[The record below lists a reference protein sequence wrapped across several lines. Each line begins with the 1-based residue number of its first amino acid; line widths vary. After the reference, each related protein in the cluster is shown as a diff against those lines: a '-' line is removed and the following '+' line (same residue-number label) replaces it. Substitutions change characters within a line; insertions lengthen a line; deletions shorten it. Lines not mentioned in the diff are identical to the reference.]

1 MTGKTINL
9 ILLGVL
15 VGVLLGGILGAV
27 IPDAMRAIG
36 LVGTLYVNALAIV
49 AIVLVLIGFP
59 LALARYG
66 DLRRFD
72 NESAGKFVITVAS
85 AVVVIALG
93 VVLVRLVAAEAINPH
108 GFTAGLMTDLFQ
120 IETRITGDYLG
131 TLIPEGLMRAVLQGS
146 YLGWVIFAL
155 IFGMVLPTISSRTRT
170 LHSLFEDITGTVI
183 RISELLLVL
192 APLAMLF
199 IAGALVARN
208 RLGVGE
214 MFSELWYPLVLVIAI
229 IMYAAIVLPLAITW
243 WNKTQEIRGR
253 REEPSRGRPGQPV
266 GSGRPGQRPMGQD
279 RSRGR
284 DQRFDRD
291 RAPRDRDQRPDRDRG
306 DRDRNERGDRGD
318 RERGDRDRDRG
329 RRDFRRDRDR
339 TESPRPESARRETPR
354 EDSPFAVSKSAHTFD
369 PEVPN
374 QPVAVPEVHE
384 EIQAPVIPVE
394 RSQADPEI
402 RRDRGDRPDR
412 GPRDRHDRD
421 NRGGRDRQGRGGR
434 DRGRSDR
441 PRRFERPEATEAGQP
456 SGGSSFTPRE
466 SEDIV
471 DSGADRLAEGVFGVG
486 GAPAFEPAE
495 REISERPGADR
506 DEQPDTDRYTRP
518 EPTHSSAPERKEP
531 ESRPSRDESEQPVQY
546 GRSSHTH
553 RPQSEE
559 SSADSNKAPEPEPS
573 AEAPKPIDHYSTD
586 GIAFGRGN
594 RRKNRR

>member
-72 NESAGKFVITVAS
+72 NDSVRKFVITVAS

-108 GFTAGLMTDLFQ
+108 GFTAGLMTDLFG

-146 YLGWVIFAL
+146 YLGWVLFAL
-155 IFGMVLPTISSRTRT
+155 IFGMVLPTISSRTRS
-170 LHSLFEDITGTVI
+170 LHSLFEDITGTMI

-199 IAGALVARN
+199 VGGALVARN
-208 RLGVGE
+208 GLGVGE

-243 WNKTQEIRGR
+243 WNKTQEVRGR
-253 REEPSRGRPGQPV
+253 REEPSRGRPGAPM
-266 GSGRPGQRPMGQD
+266 GTARPGQRPMGQD
-279 RSRGR
+279 RGRGR

-291 RAPRDRDQRPDRDRG
+291 RAPRDRDQRPDRDHG
-306 DRDRNERGDRGD
+306 DKDRGDRGE

-374 QPVAVPEVHE
+374 QPVAVPEV
-384 EIQAPVIPVE
+384 
-394 RSQADPEI
+394 QADIQTPVVSADRPQSDSEVQ
-402 RRDRGDRPDR
+402 RDRGDRGDRPDR
-412 GPRDRHDRD
+412 APRDRHDRD
-421 NRGGRDRQGRGGR
+421 HRGGRDRQGRGGR

-441 PRRFERPEATEAGQP
+441 PRRFERTESTEASQP
-456 SGGSSFTPRE
+456 SGGSTLTPRE
-466 SEDIV
+466 SEELS
-471 DSGADRLAEGVFGVG
+471 DSGADRLAEGVFGAG
-486 GAPAFEPAE
+486 GAPALDTPNREVTE
-495 REISERPGADR
+495 RSSGDR
-506 DEQPDTDRYTRP
+506 DERQDTDKYSRP
-518 EPTHSSAPERKEP
+518 EPTYSSAPERTEP
-531 ESRPSRDESEQPVQY
+531 ESRPAREESEQPAQN
-546 GRSSHTH
+546 GRSTHTNRTH
-553 RPQSEE
+553 SEE
-559 SSADSNKAPEPEPS
+559 SATESAKAPEPETS
-573 AEAPKPIDHYSTD
+573 TDAPKPIDHYTTD